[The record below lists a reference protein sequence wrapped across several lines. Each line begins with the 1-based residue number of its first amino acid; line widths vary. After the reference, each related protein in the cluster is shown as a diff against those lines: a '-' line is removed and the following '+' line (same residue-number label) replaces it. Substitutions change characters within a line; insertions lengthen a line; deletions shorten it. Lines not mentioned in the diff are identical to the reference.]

1 MILSRNAIA
10 VMLGGGAG
18 AACRAMIG
26 FAVMEKLPSGFP
38 LGVLCANVL
47 GGFLM
52 GLLQG
57 WMHRTGRTFTTGY
70 CLLGTGFLGGFTTFS
85 TFSLDTFLL
94 WRSGD
99 MISAGLNIALN
110 MALCLCAVWGG
121 YALPVRR
128 RGRSA
133 ASPR

>member
-1 MILSRNAIA
+1 MIFSRNALA

-18 AACRAMIG
+18 AVCRVMTG

-38 LGVLCANVL
+38 LGVLCVNVL

-57 WMHRTGRTFTTGY
+57 WMRRTGNTFATGY

-85 TFSLDTFLL
+85 TFLARHVSALSL
-94 WRSGD
+94 
-99 MISAGLNIALN
+99 
-110 MALCLCAVWGG
+110 
-121 YALPVRR
+121 RR
-128 RGRSA
+128 CILGRVEH
-133 ASPR
+133 SP

>member
-1 MILSRNAIA
+1 MIFSRNALA
-10 VMLGGGAG
+10 VMLGGAG
-18 AACRAMIG
+18 AVCRVMTG

-38 LGVLCANVL
+38 LGVLCVNVL

-57 WMHRTGRTFTTGY
+57 WMRRTGNTFATGY

-94 WRSGD
+94 YRSGD
-99 MISAGLNIALN
+99 ASLAALNIALN
-110 MALCLCAVWGG
+110 MVLCLCAVWGG
-121 YALPVRR
+121 YALL
-128 RGRSA
+128 A
-133 ASPR
+133 PRPERPTAPS

>member
-1 MILSRNAIA
+1 MILSRNALA

-18 AACRAMIG
+18 AVCRVMMG
-26 FAVMEKLPSGFP
+26 LAVMEKLPSGFP

-57 WMHRTGRTFTTGY
+57 WMRRTGNTFATGY

-94 WRSGD
+94 YRSGD
-99 MISAGLNIALN
+99 ASLAALT
-110 MALCLCAVWGG
+110 
-121 YALPVRR
+121 
-128 RGRSA
+128 
-133 ASPR
+133 

>member
-1 MILSRNAIA
+1 MIFSRNDLA

-18 AACRAMIG
+18 AVCRVMTG

-38 LGVLCANVL
+38 LGVLCVNVL

-57 WMHRTGRTFTTGY
+57 WMRRTGNTFATGY

-94 WRSGD
+94 YRSGD
-99 MISAGLNIALN
+99 ASLAALNIALN
-110 MALCLCAVWGG
+110 MVLCLCAVWGG
-121 YALPVRR
+121 YALL
-128 RGRSA
+128 A
-133 ASPR
+133 PRPERPTAPS

>member
-1 MILSRNAIA
+1 MIFSRNALA

-18 AACRAMIG
+18 AVCRVMTG

-38 LGVLCANVL
+38 LGVLCVNVL

-52 GLLQG
+52 G
-57 WMHRTGRTFTTGY
+57 TGNTFATGY

-94 WRSGD
+94 YRSGD
-99 MISAGLNIALN
+99 ASLAALNIALN
-110 MALCLCAVWGG
+110 MVLCLCAVWGG
-121 YALPVRR
+121 YALL
-128 RGRSA
+128 A
-133 ASPR
+133 PRPERPTAPS